1 MVTLI
6 ATTGSLSE
14 TRGKAEAQPTDEE
27 LAALEQVGRVVQCQ

>member
-1 MVTLI
+1 
-6 ATTGSLSE
+6 LSE